1 MENQSQTLEGVV
13 VFLPAH
19 EGSKSEG
26 VYPFLYQGRE
36 KPVIKLVLKGDNP
49 FENKGLL
56 GYDGKNVKVIGV
68 FSRTGTFVVESVAA
82 DIPAAVDPGVPKET
96 PEDSGDESNEQL
108 NK

>member
-1 MENQSQTLEGVV
+1 MEDQSENLEGVV

-36 KPVIKLVLKGDNP
+36 KPVVKLALKGDNP

-56 GYDGKNVKVIGV
+56 GYDGKNVKVIGA
-68 FSRTGTFVVESVAA
+68 FLRTGTFVVESVAA
-82 DIPAAVDPGVPKET
+82 EIPAAVDPEVPEET
-96 PEDSGDESNEQL
+96 PEASDDESN
-108 NK
+108 